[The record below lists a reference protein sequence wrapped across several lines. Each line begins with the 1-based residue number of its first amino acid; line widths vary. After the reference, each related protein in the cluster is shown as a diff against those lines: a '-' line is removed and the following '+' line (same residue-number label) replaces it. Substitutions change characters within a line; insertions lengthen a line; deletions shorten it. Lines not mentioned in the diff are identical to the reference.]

1 VPSRI
6 EETLAVAASPKDDV
20 SVKPAAFSTVTN
32 PAVDVDPV
40 PPCDIG
46 KAPERLV
53 IAKEP
58 VPLNLILSAVIVPV
72 SIFPPSI
79 VVILLPP
86 TSENVPPLN
95 VTTPV
100 KLVCFTTLL

>member
-1 VPSRI
+1 M
-6 EETLAVAASPKDDV
+6 LVA
-20 SVKPAAFSTVTN
+20 
-32 PAVDVDPV
+32 PV
-40 PPCDIG
+40 PPWSIG
-46 KAPERLV
+46 KVPARLV

-58 VPLNLILSAVIVPV
+58 EPLSLILSAVIVPV

-86 TSENVPPLN
+86 TSENVPPLK

-100 KLVCFTTLL
+100 KLVCFTTLLYATAVSYTHLTLPTILLV

>member
-1 VPSRI
+1 M
-6 EETLAVAASPKDDV
+6 
-20 SVKPAAFSTVTN
+20 
-32 PAVDVDPV
+32 DVDPV
-40 PPCDIG
+40 PPCPIG
-46 KAPERLV
+46 RVPARLV

-58 VPLNLILSAVIVPV
+58 EPLNLILSAVIVPV

-100 KLVCFTTLL
+100 KLVCFTTLLYATEIVVEPADDSVP